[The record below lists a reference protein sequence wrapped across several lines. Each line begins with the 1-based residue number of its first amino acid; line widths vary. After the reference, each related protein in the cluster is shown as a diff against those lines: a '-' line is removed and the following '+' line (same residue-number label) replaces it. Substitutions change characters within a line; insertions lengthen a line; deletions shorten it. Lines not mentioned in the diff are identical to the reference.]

1 MSTQETAFDAAPP
14 ADRSSGRRTG
24 GTGAGRRRLIMAG
37 MVGLAGLTGSVLYGA
52 GLVGGAGAVPP
63 AAPSPPVPVVTTTAA
78 RQDFPVT
85 VEGLGTVTAY
95 NSVDVRPQV
104 AGTIQ
109 KIGFT
114 EGRTVQADD
123 LLAQIDPRPYQ
134 AALEQAQASLTSDQA
149 TLANQQADLARYQ
162 PLAAKGYATAQQLDT
177 QKAAVLQAQARIK
190 SDQAAIDNAR
200 TQLGYTTIEAP
211 IPGVTGLRR
220 IDVGNLVQ
228 SGDSRSIVTITQV
241 QPIAVVFVLPQ
252 QNLPAIQAAMAKDSL
267 TVEAYDQNGSRLL
280 DRGRLSVVDNAVD
293 AKTGTI
299 RLKAEFPNAARALW
313 PGGFVNVRLVVETR
327 PGAVTLPAAAI
338 QSGPQG
344 SFVYLVNGGKAE
356 ARPVKT
362 GPQAQ
367 GTVVVEDG
375 VAAGDTVVLDG
386 QSRLTPGLPVA
397 ATAAAPG
404 TA

>member
-1 MSTQETAFDAAPP
+1 
-14 ADRSSGRRTG
+14 
-24 GTGAGRRRLIMAG
+24 MAG

-63 AAPSPPVPVVTTTAA
+63 APPSPPVPVVTTTAA

-114 EGRTVQADD
+114 EGRAVQAGD

-344 SFVYLVNGGKAE
+344 SFVYLVNGGKAK

-367 GTVVVEDG
+367 GTVVIEDG

-397 ATAAAPG
+397 ATAAASG